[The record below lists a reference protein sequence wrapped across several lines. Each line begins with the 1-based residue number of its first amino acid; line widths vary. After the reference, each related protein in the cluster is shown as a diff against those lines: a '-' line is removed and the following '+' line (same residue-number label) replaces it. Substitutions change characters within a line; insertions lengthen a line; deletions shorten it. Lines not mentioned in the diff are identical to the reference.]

1 MLPRS
6 IVKSAFYAI
15 YETLI
20 QILAPEEVY
29 PAELRGYM
37 LIEIKF
43 RIVRS
48 LQRSEIVLKTI
59 RSYLL
64 LGECI
69 QRFSFNIMLF

>member
-1 MLPRS
+1 
-6 IVKSAFYAI
+6 
-15 YETLI
+15 
-20 QILAPEEVY
+20 
-29 PAELRGYM
+29 M

-48 LQRSEIVLKTI
+48 LQRSEIGLKTI

>member
-1 MLPRS
+1 MLLRS

-29 PAELRGYM
+29 PAELRDNM

-69 QRFSFNIMLF
+69 QRFSINIMPF